1 MIDYETAK
9 TACETYV
16 RSLENSDLETLL
28 DLFADDASIEDPVG
42 TDLREGKDVL
52 RAFYSEACQG
62 VAKAELTGNPRLA
75 GNEVAFP
82 FNVTAGVAR
91 PGDRDQHYRR
101 LQVQRGRQGC
111 DHARFLGSGQYGE
124 LVATQGLGGA
134 GGGEVKRESG

>member
-9 TACETYV
+9 NACETYV

-52 RAFYSEACQG
+52 RLLQRGLPGRCQSRIDG
-62 VAKAELTGNPRLA
+62 CSASGGQRGSVSFQCDRGC
-75 GNEVAFP
+75 
-82 FNVTAGVAR
+82 AR
-91 PGDRDQHYRR
+91 PGDRDQHHRR

-111 DHARFLGSGQYGE
+111 DHACFLGSGQYGH
-124 LVATQGLGGA
+124 LSGGDF
-134 GGGEVKRESG
+134 VLTW